1 MSTQKY
7 WLIGLPRYWG
17 PIVPPELMLYFLKMS
32 YLLKMLY
39 LLKLLYL
46 LKIIATKPAA
56 LYTSDYIYSIISNHI
71 IVERTKLRKT
81 VVIVELN

>member
-32 YLLKMLY
+32 YLLKMFY
-39 LLKLLYL
+39 LLE
-46 LKIIATKPAA
+46 IIAQKTAA

-71 IVERTKLRKT
+71 IVEWTKKEKL
-81 VVIVELN
+81 LCLLS